1 MELLLYNFYEGH
13 LFHNNQIN
21 QTSNCQENLFNPNKI
36 LRDWRSRMKD
46 IQPSLSSCVSV
57 LLRVIFRSV
66 LKVTSVGKYITFN
79 PEDKSPRKFS

>member
-36 LRDWRSRMKD
+36 LRDWRSCMKD
-46 IQPSLSSCVSV
+46 IYTLSNPRCLLVSL
-57 LLRVIFRSV
+57 
-66 LKVTSVGKYITFN
+66 
-79 PEDKSPRKFS
+79 FSE

>member
-36 LRDWRSRMKD
+36 LRDTLEESHQVYTIIYILSNPRGRVLCL
-46 IQPSLSSCVSV
+46 SL
-57 LLRVIFRSV
+57 
-66 LKVTSVGKYITFN
+66 
-79 PEDKSPRKFS
+79 